1 MRILPPRL
9 RTHLGRCAV
18 LLLAA
23 CARDSAPPARDR
35 GPAVDSGAAVDG
47 APAVVGCSAEV
58 RAGIAVTATDART
71 GAALGDFTVVLSPGP
86 SGAPRD
92 SSRAASAPPATWHG
106 APEQTG
112 RFALRV
118 TRAGYQP
125 WDTAGVLVTRDVC
138 HVHTVRLAVP
148 LAPQ

>member
-1 MRILPPRL
+1 MD
-9 RTHLGRCAV
+9 G
-18 LLLAA
+18 
-23 CARDSAPPARDR
+23 
-35 GPAVDSGAAVDG
+35 GPAVIS
-47 APAVVGCSAEV
+47 CSAEV
-58 RAGIAVTATDART
+58 RAGIAVTATDARS
-71 GAALGDFTVVLSPGP
+71 GAALGDFTVVLYPER

-92 SSRAASAPPATWHG
+92 SSRAASAPAAVWHG

-125 WDTAGVLVTRDVC
+125 WDTAGVVVTRDVC
-138 HVHTVRLAVP
+138 HVRTVRLAVP